1 MKKGSR
7 RRKEPRFNK
16 GSQRQK
22 IKLEKTI
29 EADEKRKP
37 DEKECLIKK
46 ADEKRKLKKGG
57 K

>member
-37 DEKECLIKK
+37 DEKESLIKK
-46 ADEKRKLKKGG
+46 AEEKRKLKKGG